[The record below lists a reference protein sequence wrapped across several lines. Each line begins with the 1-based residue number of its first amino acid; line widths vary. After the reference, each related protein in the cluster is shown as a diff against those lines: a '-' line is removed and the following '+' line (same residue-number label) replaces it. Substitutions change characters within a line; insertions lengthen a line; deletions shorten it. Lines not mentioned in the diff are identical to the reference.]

1 MGTKPNSFSF
11 EFHYFRLIA
20 QNHALVY
27 LHRIEK
33 RRNSCRKQLTAGHA
47 MINVFLM
54 QDHPVDAANGVVAL
68 SADCP
73 LSKKI

>member
-33 RRNSCRKQLTAGHA
+33 GEIH
-47 MINVFLM
+47 
-54 QDHPVDAANGVVAL
+54 AANN
-68 SADCP
+68 
-73 LSKKI
+73 